1 MTIIHRSAL
10 VRFPAQTMFDLVED
24 IESYPKF
31 LPWCRATRILS
42 REGCIVEA
50 ELEVARGG
58 FRKAF
63 TTRNTANEQGEIR
76 MMLIDGPFRYLEGAW
91 KFLPLR
97 EDASKISLDLD
108 FELSGTLTSLA
119 FGAVFNQICDT
130 MVNAFSQRAKA
141 LYG

>member
-10 VRFPAQTMFDLVED
+10 VRFPAQAMFELVDD

-31 LPWCRATRILS
+31 LPWCHSSRILR
-42 REGCIVEA
+42 REGRVVEA
-50 ELEVARGG
+50 ELEIAKGG

-63 TTRNTANEQGEIR
+63 ATRNTSSDQGEI
-76 MMLIDGPFRYLEGAW
+76 MMTLIEGPFRYLEGVW

-108 FELSGTLTSLA
+108 FELSGTLASLA
-119 FGAVFNQICDT
+119 FGVVFNQICDT

-141 LYG
+141 VYG